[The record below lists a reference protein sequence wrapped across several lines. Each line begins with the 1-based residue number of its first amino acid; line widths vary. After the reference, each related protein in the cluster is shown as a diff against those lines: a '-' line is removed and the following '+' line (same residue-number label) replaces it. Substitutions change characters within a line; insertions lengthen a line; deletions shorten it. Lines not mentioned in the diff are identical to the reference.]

1 MLCSLTDEQYSDIMN
16 VLSIYPYVTM
26 NVSWGGIEWF
36 WTNKKEFWYS
46 LVFDDENEHK
56 ITAEAIITLTV
67 HLNRENMSSLFS
79 SKTSSSAGNVNV
91 LDEEI
96 NGEQIDEKVNFFYFC
111 FSEIFLSD
119 Y

>member
-1 MLCSLTDEQYSDIMN
+1 
-16 VLSIYPYVTM
+16 
-26 NVSWGGIEWF
+26 
-36 WTNKKEFWYS
+36 
-46 LVFDDENEHK
+46 
-56 ITAEAIITLTV
+56 
-67 HLNRENMSSLFS
+67 MSSLFS